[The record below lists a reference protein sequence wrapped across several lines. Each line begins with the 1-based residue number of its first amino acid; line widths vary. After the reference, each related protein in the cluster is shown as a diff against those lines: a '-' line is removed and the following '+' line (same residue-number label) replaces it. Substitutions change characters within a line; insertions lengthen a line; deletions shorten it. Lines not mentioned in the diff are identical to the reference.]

1 MTWENTPS
9 RGRVR
14 ACEVKIVLVQ
24 AQPGLSGDGAAT
36 QHLSY
41 HFVTGALPTDVR
53 AFNWASSVA
62 FAKSQRLKQ

>member
-1 MTWENTPS
+1 MTWENAPGQGRMRTP
-9 RGRVR
+9 
-14 ACEVKIVLVQ
+14 EVKIVLVQ

-41 HFVTGALPTDVR
+41 HFVTGVLPTDVR

-62 FAKSQRLKQ
+62 FAKSRRLKQ